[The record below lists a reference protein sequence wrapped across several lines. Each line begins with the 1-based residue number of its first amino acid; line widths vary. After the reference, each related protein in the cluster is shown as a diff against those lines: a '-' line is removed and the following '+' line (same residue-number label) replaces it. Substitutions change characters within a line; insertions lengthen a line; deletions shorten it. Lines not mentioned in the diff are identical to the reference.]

1 MTAAKRKGTAFES
14 AVREYLNE
22 GLADRRLL
30 AFRKAQTGYRDTGD
44 LDAWPWTL
52 EAKNHKEINL
62 ASFVDQAEREAEAA
76 DTPFGAAVVKR
87 RGKGPQGSYVV
98 MSLEQFRRLRAVVL
112 GVESLDE

>member
-1 MTAAKRKGTAFES
+1 MSAARKRLGTAFES

-22 GLADRRLL
+22 GLTDRRHM

-44 LDAWPWTL
+44 VDAWPFTI
-52 EAKNHKEINL
+52 EAKNHREINL

-87 RGKGPQGSYVV
+87 RGKGAGAAYVV
-98 MSLEQFRRLRAVVL
+98 MSLEQFRKLRAVVL
-112 GVESLDE
+112 GIEPL